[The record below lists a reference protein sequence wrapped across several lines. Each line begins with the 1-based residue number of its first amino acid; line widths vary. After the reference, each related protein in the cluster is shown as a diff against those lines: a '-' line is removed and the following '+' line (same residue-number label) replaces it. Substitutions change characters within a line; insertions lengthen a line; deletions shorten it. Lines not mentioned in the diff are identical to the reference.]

1 MFGTLASV
9 HVIQC
14 PFYTGSDELHKNTII
29 NFLPFYI
36 CTVHMYTPCLLH
48 VHVYPRD
55 LLNTGFTVMILGRL
69 HSSVDVEK
77 GFSK

>member
-9 HVIQC
+9 HLIQC
-14 PFYTGSDELHKNTII
+14 PFYTGSFLH
-29 NFLPFYI
+29 LYSPHVY
-36 CTVHMYTPCLLH
+36 PCLFH

-77 GFSK
+77 RFSK

>member
-9 HVIQC
+9 HLIQC

-36 CTVHMYTPCLLH
+36 CTVHMYTVSLFITCACL
-48 VHVYPRD
+48 
-55 LLNTGFTVMILGRL
+55 
-69 HSSVDVEK
+69 SK
-77 GFSK
+77 GSA